1 MPAFS
6 IVCHLHKQITTA
18 SSSLLLLHA
27 LSSCVANSNTVP
39 VNEVLQDSSR
49 STPCFLGVGACSE
62 QPCSKQQHLP
72 SQRGAPGRRWQS
84 PPCKSCSAQCHHIG
98 YMHIGHLHSNA
109 VSGASS
115 KTSSIK
121 CFISRACKFSTFF
134 CSLVLMHGYQQQTRP
149 PESPGGGCE
158 YSLLNYKCFFIKR
171 RGTQR

>member
-1 MPAFS
+1 MLFGSGCMLWAA
-6 IVCHLHKQITTA
+6 VQQTA
-18 SSSLLLLHA
+18 TPSQSTR
-27 LSSCVANSNTVP
+27 C
-39 VNEVLQDSSR
+39 SR
-49 STPCFLGVGACSE
+49 KAASTPACFGRPRSA
-62 QPCSKQQHLP
+62 QQHLP

-84 PPCKSCSAQCHHIG
+84 PPCKSCSAQCQHIG